1 MSLAYRKLVMVEKD
15 FVAREESARMEGFIS
30 SPIDR
35 DFKEKI
41 TRLLDQTRYL
51 Y

>member
-1 MSLAYRKLVMVEKD
+1 MSLAYRKIAMVERD
-15 FVAREESARMEGFIS
+15 FIKREESARIEGFIS

-41 TRLLDQTRYL
+41 TRLLDQTRYI